1 MRTHTKTFH
10 IRFTETEYIRLCSQ
24 SQKAG
29 LPKTTFIRHMV
40 NGCAPKYYP
49 REMIEGLRSELLHI
63 GNNLNQLTH
72 LAHRVGNLHAGRLEE
87 TRKECLRLYLAIYRA
102 LVVPEP
108 VDIPA
113 TLEHGRQIAEA
124 EQEGKTHARA

>member
-10 IRFTETEYIRLCSQ
+10 IRFTEQEYIRLCSQ
-24 SQKAG
+24 SKKAG

-49 REMIEGLRSELLHI
+49 REMITGLRNELLHI

-72 LAHRVGNLHAGRLEE
+72 LAHRVGNLHAERLDE
-87 TRKECLRLYLAIYRA
+87 THKECLRLYLAIYRA
-102 LVVPEP
+102 LVLPGP

-113 TLEHGRQIAEA
+113 TLERGRQIAEA
-124 EQEGKTHARA
+124 EQEEQPHAR